1 MNKIKRTNRKNWL
14 TWKEYRRELME
25 DPEVVKAYQ
34 ELQPEFAI
42 IKKIIEARV
51 KRGVSQEKLAEKM
64 ETKQSAISRLESGTA
79 NPSLNFL
86 KKLAKALDSRLE
98 IRLIPK

>member
-1 MNKIKRTNRKNWL
+1 MNKIKKTNRKNWL
-14 TWKEYRRELME
+14 TWKEYRRELMK

-51 KRGVSQEKLAEKM
+51 KRGISQEKLAEKM
-64 ETKQSAISRLESGTA
+64 KTKQSAISRLESGTA